1 MASIVP
7 LSAYPHS
14 VRIGEEE
21 IAPDQHGRFC
31 LNDLHRASG
40 GEDRHR
46 PAEFLRIGPTQEL
59 IEELQKDP
67 RYGQDHIAP
76 VEAIRGGP
84 RQGTYVVREIVYAY
98 AMWISPAFHL
108 KVIRAFDAMATGH
121 TLPQPVSA
129 APRLPA
135 GPLQDKVTAH
145 FAVLECM
152 RAIPGVNAGIAGAV
166 VLDAIHVDT
175 GLTMEPY
182 RKLLPAAD
190 GPTAT
195 LNATRV
201 GEALGMSAHK
211 ANKALEAA
219 GLQRKNP
226 RGGWELTDAG
236 AAHGEMVPF
245 SNNGHAGYQPL
256 WKASVLEVLRNP
268 ADQAP
273 AAGDGA

>member
-1 MASIVP
+1 MSTSII
-7 LSAYPHS
+7 
-14 VRIGEEE
+14 IGDTT
-21 IAPDQHGRFC
+21 IHQDAHGLFS

-40 GEDRHR
+40 GESRHQ
-46 PAEFLRIGPTQEL
+46 PAFFMRRKET
-59 IEELQKDP
+59 EEILAVLNSANPQSILVVTAEG
-67 RYGQDHIAP
+67 RN
-76 VEAIRGGP
+76 GG
-84 RQGTYVVREIVYAY
+84 TFACKSLVYDY
-98 AMWISPAFHL
+98 AMWISAEFRER
-108 KVIRAFDAMATGH
+108 VIRIFDAVATGH

-190 GPTAT
+190 GPTPT

-201 GEALGMSAHK
+201 GEALGMSARK

-219 GLQRKNP
+219 GLQRKNQ
-226 RGGWELTDAG
+226 RGEWELTEAG
-236 AAHGEMVPF
+236 AKYGEMVPY

-256 WKASVLEVLRNP
+256 WKPAVLEVLRGGTP
-268 ADQAP
+268 
-273 AAGDGA
+273 